1 MTNRP
6 QMLYSAPTFD
16 DFLRSIEDKYEIRNA
31 ELEAPQ
37 VSDKAQSR
45 LSSDILPQKRL
56 QA

>member
-37 VSDKAQSR
+37 VSDKA
-45 LSSDILPQKRL
+45 
-56 QA
+56 